1 MQTFQLNTEIQCNF
15 LSGFY
20 NCKWLNKLGID
31 NNMRL
36 FLILLLSSSF
46 HLAAQHISFAAE
58 INDSTALVIGDSKLV
73 SKLTFY
79 VSDLQFETIDGEI
92 VKVAAYHLI
101 VFKDSNSL
109 TIETTK
115 AVEKEIKSI
124 HFKLGIDSTT
134 NVSGAFGGVLDPT
147 KGMYWSWQSGYI
159 NFKIEGIVEKEKYIL
174 HLGGYS
180 SPFKSVQQV
189 ILPVMKQTDEFRVTL
204 PIIEIIKKLV
214 PIDNTVMSPSLNAVS
229 MSKSIASYFYLK

>member
-1 MQTFQLNTEIQCNF
+1 
-15 LSGFY
+15 
-20 NCKWLNKLGID
+20 
-31 NNMRL
+31 MRL

-101 VFKDSNSL
+101 DFKDSNSL

-134 NVSGAFGGVLDPT
+134 NVSGALVACWTQQKECIGVGKVDTL
-147 KGMYWSWQSGYI
+147 
-159 NFKIEGIVEKEKYIL
+159 IL
-174 HLGGYS
+174 
-180 SPFKSVQQV
+180 K
-189 ILPVMKQTDEFRVTL
+189 
-204 PIIEIIKKLV
+204 
-214 PIDNTVMSPSLNAVS
+214 
-229 MSKSIASYFYLK
+229 